1 MPISLLKE
9 DMTTETK
16 HADLS
21 SLRIDRS
28 TPQEPSGQKSGLALK
43 VIVGLVVIV
52 ALVGGYFF
60 LSSLLKTEIEVQ
72 LATATYSSP
81 SQASAV
87 LTASGYVVAQRK
99 AAVASKGTGRL
110 VYLGVEEGD
119 RVKKNQIIARLEDA
133 DVIAS
138 LDQARA
144 NLSVNESD
152 LVDARQ
158 WLERQKNLL
167 SRGLTSQAEYDGAD
181 ARYKRVLAS
190 IVAAKAAVAAAEV
203 SLEYTRIRAP
213 FDGTVLLK
221 HADVGEI
228 VAPFGAASNSRGA
241 VVTIADMSSLEVEAD
256 VSESNIERIS
266 PNQPCEIVL
275 DAYPE
280 QRYQGFVSKVVPTA
294 DRAKAT
300 VLVKVKFRSYDSRV
314 LPEMS
319 AKVTFLSKE
328 SETTAE
334 AAKSILTVPA
344 SAVVSRNG
352 QQGVFVVKDG
362 KAQLQSVTVGK
373 SLGTMVGIQQGLS
386 AGEKVI
392 AKVDDRIK
400 DGTKVKIQ

>member
-1 MPISLLKE
+1 
-9 DMTTETK
+9 MTTETK

-43 VIVGLVVIV
+43 VIVGLVVIA

-72 LATATYSSP
+72 LATTTYSSP

-133 DVIAS
+133 DVNAS

-144 NLSVNESD
+144 NLSVYESD
-152 LVDARQ
+152 LADARQ
-158 WLERQKNLL
+158 WLERHKDLL
-167 SRGLTSQAEYDGAD
+167 SRGLTSQAEYDAAD
-181 ARYKRVLAS
+181 ARYKRVSAS
-190 IVAAKAAVAAAEV
+190 IIAAKAAVNGAEV
-203 SLEYTRIRAP
+203 ALENTRIRAP

-228 VAPFGAASNSRGA
+228 VAPFAAASSSRGA
-241 VVTIADMSSLEVEAD
+241 VATIADMGSLEVEAD

-266 PNQPCEIVL
+266 PNQPCEVVL
-275 DAYPE
+275 DAYLE
-280 QRYQGFVSKVVPTA
+280 KRYQGFVSKIVPTA

-319 AKVTFLSKE
+319 AKVTFLSKQ
-328 SETTAE
+328 SE
-334 AAKSILTVPA
+334 AASVETESILSVPL
-344 SAVVSRNG
+344 SAIVSRDG
-352 QQGVFVVKDG
+352 QQVVFVVKDG
-362 KAQLQSVTVGK
+362 KAQQQSVTVGK
-373 SLGTMVGIQQGLS
+373 SLGTMVEIQQGLS

-392 AKVDDRIK
+392 VKVDERIK
-400 DGTKVKIQ
+400 DGMKVMIK